1 MKKPVKTKNKD
12 KPKKVTRKPKQKANE
27 PVYDVGNS
35 KYFKSV
41 QRTVTK
47 TSSTEHWIFLDVKDD
62 SKVDRFTLKGTRV
75 LVAKYPD
82 YYKLYLYKTHTPDE
96 MSWPIGG
103 VTIYNAMDDIMQ
115 SFYYESVVIH
125 PDGGSYKFQT

>member
-1 MKKPVKTKNKD
+1 MKTKN
-12 KPKKVTRKPKQKANE
+12 VTRKPKQKKNE

-47 TSSTEHWIFLDVKDD
+47 TSNTEHWIFFEVNDE
-62 SKVDRFTLKGTRV
+62 SKVDRFTSKGTRV

-82 YYKLYLYKTHTPDE
+82 YYKLYLYKTHIPDE
-96 MSWPIGG
+96 LGWPIGG
-103 VTIYNAMDDIMQ
+103 VTIYNVTDDVIQ
-115 SFYYESVVIH
+115 SFYYDSVAIH
-125 PDGGSYKFQT
+125 PDGWYYKFNT